1 MVETASLPELKLRP
15 EFRADAE
22 VKFMNTLAQPKK
34 VKATKTFSS
43 LYLVNLENVLTIILW
58 LIHHA
63 RARSSSDFIF
73 NYVLFTM
80 LNTTCINM
88 TFISSSGNWS

>member
-34 VKATKTFSS
+34 VNSVITQNICSFKP
-43 LYLVNLENVLTIILW
+43 VNLEN
-58 LIHHA
+58 
-63 RARSSSDFIF
+63 
-73 NYVLFTM
+73 
-80 LNTTCINM
+80 TT
-88 TFISSSGNWS
+88 